1 MDKEKNNLVGQQN
14 GNKNDD
20 LLDYKTENFM
30 VSALCL
36 VITIFIL
43 LMFALFVATN
53 SAEAGSYASEAAR
66 GIWYIL
72 ASIAFTFVAAVAFPL
87 AFICSLIGFLCGRS
101 SIKHLPTKK
110 LTVWA
115 RIITYSNLAVLA
127 ILSIPSIYF
136 VYTMGS
142 LWFLY

>member
-1 MDKEKNNLVGQQN
+1 MDKEKNNITGQQN

-53 SAEAGSYASEAAR
+53 FTEADPDANETAR
-66 GIWYIL
+66 GLWFFF
-72 ASIAFTFVAAVAFPL
+72 ASLAFTFVAAIAFPL

-136 VYTMGS
+136 VYTMGT
-142 LWFLY
+142 LWF

>member
-30 VSALCL
+30 VSAICL

-53 SAEAGSYASEAAR
+53 SA
-66 GIWYIL
+66 
-72 ASIAFTFVAAVAFPL
+72 
-87 AFICSLIGFLCGRS
+87 
-101 SIKHLPTKK
+101 
-110 LTVWA
+110 
-115 RIITYSNLAVLA
+115 
-127 ILSIPSIYF
+127 
-136 VYTMGS
+136 
-142 LWFLY
+142 